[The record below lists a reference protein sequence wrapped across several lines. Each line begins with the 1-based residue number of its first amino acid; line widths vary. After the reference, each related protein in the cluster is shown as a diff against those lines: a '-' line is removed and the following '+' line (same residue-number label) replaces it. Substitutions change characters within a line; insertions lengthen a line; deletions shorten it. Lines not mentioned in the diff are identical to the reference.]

1 MSVASEPT
9 EIREFNY
16 LPVGSKDPYPVY
28 SKMREAG
35 RLLRTPYGLLMV
47 HRYEDVRRIHLDHD
61 SFSMSALASAAGS
74 RRGGAGVMSGAGM
87 MDAETISEGETGAKG
102 SPGEGLQSEGVV
114 AQTML
119 MTDPPDHER
128 LRRVV
133 NRGFTPRAIAALEP
147 RLRQLA
153 GDLLAPLVKG
163 ERFDVVADFAAPF
176 PTIVISELLGVPSED
191 APQFRRWS
199 EAVTGTNMRSPA
211 DVATARQHG
220 VELRRYLRRQV
231 ELRRR
236 EPTDDLIGKMVE
248 ANQSETMSDV
258 EVVAACVLLLL
269 AGNETTMRLISNMA
283 LALGRFPEQRRR
295 LVDDRGLIPSGVE
308 ETLRYDSPVQLMF
321 RAARQDTSVAGHEV
335 AKGQSLLSMLG
346 AANRD
351 PDVFT
356 DPDVYDVG
364 RDDNVHVAFGYG
376 IHFCLGSSLARL
388 ETAVAFEELLQLVPE
403 YKLVTELEDLEYPAS
418 GLLRSPKS
426 LVLEAG

>member
-1 MSVASEPT
+1 MSVVSEPA
-9 EIREFNY
+9 EIAEFNY
-16 LPVGSKDPYPVY
+16 LPVGSKDPYPLY
-28 SKMREAG
+28 RQMREAG

-47 HRYEDVRRIHLDHD
+47 HRHEDVRRTHLDHD
-61 SFSMSALASAAGS
+61 SFSMSALGLAAGG
-74 RRGGAGVMSGAGM
+74 RRGGTGAMNGPGM
-87 MDAETISEGETGAKG
+87 MGAATTSEGRAGSEG
-102 SPGEGLQSEGVV
+102 SPEDGPGPDELM

-119 MTDPPDHER
+119 VSDPPDHER

-133 NRGFTPRAIAALEP
+133 NRGFTPRAIAALDP

-153 GDLLAPLVKG
+153 GELLAPLAKG
-163 ERFDVVADFAAPF
+163 EPFDIVADFAAPF

-199 EAVTGTNMRSPA
+199 EAVTGTNMRRPT

-220 VELRRYLRRQV
+220 AELRRYLRRQV

-248 ANQSETMSDV
+248 ANQSETMSDD

-283 LALGRFPEQRRR
+283 LALGRFPEQRHR
-295 LVDDRGLIPSGVE
+295 LVEDPGLIPSGVE
-308 ETLRYDSPVQLMF
+308 ETLRYDSPIQLMF
-321 RAARQDTSVAGHEV
+321 RAARKDTTIAGHEV
-335 AKGQSLLSMLG
+335 ARGQALLSMLG

-356 DPDVYDVG
+356 EPDLYDVG

-388 ETAVAFEELLQLVPE
+388 ETAVAFEELLGLVPQ
-403 YKLVTELEDLEYPAS
+403 YRLVTELEDLEYPAS

-426 LVLEAG
+426 LVLRAG